1 MFLSRKGRRTS
12 YCDNA
17 GWLDDFPW
25 GWCDLGMPGK
35 KAMKRGKSL
44 SLPETDARSSL
55 GGDDN
60 GDDDD
65 NANG

>member
-1 MFLSRKGRRTS
+1 MGMVRLG
-12 YCDNA
+12 NA
-17 GWLDDFPW
+17 
-25 GWCDLGMPGK
+25 GK

-60 GDDDD
+60 GDDD
-65 NANG
+65 ANG